1 MSMNLIAILVSLAM
15 MLTGAGGIAQ
25 PGAALPTG
33 EIARTLTLSNVNVT
47 WNGETLQLDP
57 QARGGVSTDGKKAL
71 YDFAVELG
79 DKTLLPMQLSAGE
92 KGVTV
97 LSGNSGVAVTV
108 TAEALAGLAAQMEQQ
123 VNASLAASG
132 SDDAQLMKF
141 LTEEYMPAYAGLL
154 KLAMDPVQRQQI
166 NAMGQ
171 TVYDRVVDRG
181 QGTPAKLEVDGVSY
195 DVTAYSYSLDAM
207 QMAALS
213 DAMFDEVP
221 ELKDYYSALFKLYGM
236 LPEEAGLKGLDSFT
250 ALFERFGVQ
259 MRMDIEEKRTD
270 DGAVDQM
277 DSVLTMDLNSM
288 MNVPQGLATVEAEMK
303 NAEPEAL
310 SEGEAQMAGA
320 PLVAEAAGETET
332 VDAAPAVADE
342 AETVDAA
349 PAVADEAEAAE
360 AAPEAAGEAEAA
372 DAAPEAADEA
382 EAPNVAPEVEG
393 EAEAP
398 NAAPEVADEAEAA
411 EAAPEAADEAEAAE
425 AAPEAAGE
433 AEAPVLAPIVMNL
446 HSLKLPEYNEST
458 GSCVYAVDEHH
469 SVDFS
474 MTANESEGVQ
484 EVTAKVI
491 VSEDGKKTQGGKLSA
506 FMAYDEMGTVSY
518 SMNMKAI
525 QQDTAKADATFY
537 GVENPDGTSENS
549 AAFELHSRKVNASV
563 SFDLN
568 VTADAIEDATATAQS
583 ACVIE
588 DLSHE
593 GIQALGQD
601 SEVMGKLM
609 QALGSALV
617 DFNTLKADPGM
628 KSLRSLMRGKG
639 LSIDVDELDEPD
651 VDLDFD
657 IGEAPEGGDENYG
670 LVVGDDG
677 NYELVVGDGGE
688 TAFDFDDEPV
698 EDDGVLAFAQP
709 KLSWLPS
716 GWGVTAVETDTAYDW
731 VQMTVTDADGA
742 ECAYAI
748 FFLDPE
754 AGTANYIVQDNGK
767 VLDGRMMNV
776 TDFGEGG
783 LSVTVSENG
792 MYGNLMFN
800 SEAIELDTI
809 GQIVAGIEF

>member
-25 PGAALPTG
+25 PEGALPAG
-33 EIARTLTLSNVNVT
+33 ETARTLTLSNVSVT

-57 QARGGVSTDGKKAL
+57 QVHFGVSTDGKKAL

-108 TAEALAGLAAQMEQQ
+108 TAEALAGLAAQMEEQ

-132 SDDAQLMKF
+132 SDNAQLMQF

-154 KLAMDPVQRQQI
+154 KLAMDPVQRQQV

-195 DVTAYSYSLDAM
+195 DVTAYSYSVDAM

-236 LPEEAGLKGLDSFT
+236 LPEESGLKGLDSFT

-277 DSVLTMDLNSM
+277 DNVLTMDLNSI

-310 SEGEAQMAGA
+310 SEGENQMAGA
-320 PLVAEAAGETET
+320 PLETEAEA
-332 VDAAPAVADE
+332 AVADE
-342 AETVDAA
+342 AEV
-349 PAVADEAEAAE
+349 
-360 AAPEAAGEAEAA
+360 PEAVTA
-372 DAAPEAADEA
+372 AADET
-382 EAPNVAPEVEG
+382 EAPDDIAPKAEEVF
-393 EAEAP
+393 
-398 NAAPEVADEAEAA
+398 
-411 EAAPEAADEAEAAE
+411 
-425 AAPEAAGE
+425 
-433 AEAPVLAPIVMNL
+433 EAPVLAPIVMNL

-474 MTANESEGVQ
+474 MTASESEGVQ
-484 EVTAKVI
+484 EVTAKMI
-491 VSEDGKKTQGGKLSA
+491 VSEDGRKTQGGKVST

-518 SMNMKAI
+518 SMSVKAI
-525 QQDTAKADATFY
+525 QQDTAKVDATFY
-537 GVENPDGTSENS
+537 GLENPDGTSENS
-549 AAFELHSRKVNASV
+549 AAFELHSRKLNASA
-563 SFDLN
+563 SFDLD
-568 VTADAIEDATATAQS
+568 VTVDAIEDATAAVES
-583 ACVIE
+583 DCVIE
-588 DLSHE
+588 DLSQE

-601 SEVMGKLM
+601 PVVMGKLM
-609 QALGSALV
+609 QALGSVLV

-628 KSLRSLMRGKG
+628 ESLRALKRGKG
-639 LSIDVDELDEPD
+639 LPIDVDELDEADPD
-651 VDLDFD
+651 IDFD
-657 IGEAPEGGDENYG
+657 IDEVPEGEGENYG

-677 NYELVVGDGGE
+677 DYELVVGDGDE

-709 KLSWLPS
+709 ELSWLPS
-716 GWGVTAVETDTAYDW
+716 GWSVSAVETDTAYDW

-742 ECAYAI
+742 DCAYAI

-754 AGTANYIVQDNGK
+754 AGTANYIVQDSGK

-809 GQIVAGIEF
+809 GQIVAGIVF

>member
-15 MLTGAGGIAQ
+15 MLTGTGVSAQ
-25 PGAALPTG
+25 PEAALSTG
-33 EIARTLTLSNVNVT
+33 ETARTLTLSNLSVT
-47 WNGETLQLDP
+47 WNGETLHLDP
-57 QARGGVSTDGKKAL
+57 QARIGVSTDGKKAL

-79 DKTLLPMQLSAGE
+79 DKTLLPMQLSADD

-108 TAEALAGLAAQMEQQ
+108 TAGALAGLAAQLEEQ
-123 VNASLAASG
+123 VNASLAESG
-132 SDDAQLMKF
+132 GDNAQLMQF
-141 LTEEYMPAYAGLL
+141 ITEEYMPAYTGLL

-166 NAMGQ
+166 NATGQ

-213 DAMFDEVP
+213 DAMFDEVS
-221 ELKDYYSALFKLYGM
+221 ELKDYYNALFKLYGM
-236 LPEEAGLKGLDSFT
+236 LPEESGLRGLDSFT

-259 MRMDIEEKRTD
+259 MRMDVEEKRTD

-277 DSVLTMDLNSM
+277 DNVLTMDLNSV

-303 NAEPEAL
+303 DAQPEAV
-310 SEGEAQMAGA
+310 SEGEDQMAGA
-320 PLVAEAAGETET
+320 VLEAEVEAEA
-332 VDAAPAVADE
+332 VDAAPETE
-342 AETVDAA
+342 AG
-349 PAVADEAEAAE
+349 AAE
-360 AAPEAAGEAEAA
+360 AIPEDVEAGEAEAPN
-372 DAAPEAADEA
+372 DAPEAADEA
-382 EAPNVAPEVEG
+382 EATDAVPAETADEVE
-393 EAEAP
+393 AL
-398 NAAPEVADEAEAA
+398 
-411 EAAPEAADEAEAAE
+411 
-425 AAPEAAGE
+425 
-433 AEAPVLAPIVMNL
+433 VLAPIVMNL
-446 HSLKLPEYNEST
+446 HSLKLPEYNESS

-474 MTANESEGVQ
+474 MTASESEGVQ
-484 EVTAKVI
+484 EMTSKVI
-491 VSEDGKKTQGGKLSA
+491 VLEDGKKARGGKMSA

-518 SMNMKAI
+518 SMSMKAI
-525 QQDTAKADATFY
+525 QQDTAKVDAVFY

-549 AAFELHSRKVNASV
+549 AAFELRSRKANASV

-568 VTADAIEDATATAQS
+568 VTADAIEDATAAVES
-583 ACVIE
+583 PCVIE
-588 DLSHE
+588 DLSQE

-601 SEVMGKLM
+601 SVVMGKLM

-617 DFNTLKADPGM
+617 DFNTLKADPGL
-628 KSLRSLMRGKG
+628 KSLKSLVRGKG
-639 LSIDVDELDEPD
+639 LPIDVDELDEAD
-651 VDLDFD
+651 LDLDFD
-657 IGEAPEGGDENYG
+657 IDEAPEGDDGDYG

-677 NYELVVGDGGE
+677 DYELVVGDGDE

-698 EDDGVLAFAQP
+698 EDDGVLAFEQP
-709 KLSWLPS
+709 ELSWLPD
-716 GWGVTAVETDTAYDW
+716 GWSVSAIETDTAYDW

-754 AGTANYIVQDNGK
+754 AGTANYIVQDSGK

>member
-15 MLTGAGGIAQ
+15 MLTGAGGITQ

-57 QARGGVSTDGKKAL
+57 QARIGVSTDGKKAL

-79 DKTLLPMQLSAGE
+79 DKTLLPMQLSVGE

-277 DSVLTMDLNSM
+277 DNVLTMDLNSM

-349 PAVADEAEAAE
+349 PAV
-360 AAPEAAGEAEAA
+360 
-372 DAAPEAADEA
+372 
-382 EAPNVAPEVEG
+382 
-393 EAEAP
+393 
-398 NAAPEVADEAEAA
+398 
-411 EAAPEAADEAEAAE
+411 ADEAEAAE

-549 AAFELHSRKVNASV
+549 AAFELHSRKLNASV

>member
-1 MSMNLIAILVSLAM
+1 MSMNLIALLVSLAM
-15 MLTGAGGIAQ
+15 MLTGAGGAAQ
-25 PGAALPTG
+25 PEAALPAG
-33 EIARTLTLSNVNVT
+33 ETARTLTLSNVSVT
-47 WNGETLQLDP
+47 WNGQTLQVDP
-57 QARGGVSTDGKKAL
+57 QARFGVSTDGKKAL
-71 YDFAVELG
+71 YDFAVEMG
-79 DKTLLPMQLSAGE
+79 DKVLLPMQLSAGE
-92 KGVTV
+92 EGVTV

-108 TAEALAGLAAQMEQQ
+108 TAGALAGLAAQLEEQ

-132 SDDAQLMKF
+132 EDDAQLMQF
-141 LTEEYMPAYAGLL
+141 LTEEYMPAYTGLL

-166 NAMGQ
+166 NATGQ

-277 DSVLTMDLNSM
+277 DNVLTMDLNSM
-288 MNVPQGLATVEAEMK
+288 MSVPQGLATVEAEMR
-303 NAEPEAL
+303 NAQPEAL
-310 SEGEAQMAGA
+310 SEGEDQMAGA
-320 PLVAEAAGETET
+320 PLETEAEAESAG
-332 VDAAPAVADE
+332 
-342 AETVDAA
+342 
-349 PAVADEAEAAE
+349 EAEAAE
-360 AAPEAAGEAEAA
+360 AAPETAEEAEAA
-372 DAAPEAADEA
+372 ETAPET
-382 EAPNVAPEVEG
+382 EG
-393 EAEAP
+393 
-398 NAAPEVADEAEAA
+398 EAEAA
-411 EAAPEAADEAEAAE
+411 EAAPETAEEAEAAE
-425 AAPEAAGE
+425 AAPETEGE
-433 AEAPVLAPIVMNL
+433 TEAPVLAPIVMNL

-474 MTANESEGVQ
+474 MTTSESEGVQ

-518 SMNMKAI
+518 SMSMKAI
-525 QQDTAKADATFY
+525 RQDTAKADATFY

-549 AAFELHSRKVNASV
+549 AAFELRTRKLNASV

-568 VTADAIEDATATAQS
+568 VTADAIEDATAAAQS

-588 DLSHE
+588 DLSQE

-609 QALGSALV
+609 QALGSVLV

-628 KSLRSLMRGKG
+628 KNLRALMRGKG
-639 LSIDVDELDEPD
+639 LPIDVDELDEA
-651 VDLDFD
+651 DLEIDYD
-657 IGEAPEGGDENYG
+657 MEEAPEGDDEDYG
-670 LVVGDDG
+670 FVVGDDG
-677 NYELVVGDGGE
+677 DYEMVVGDGDE

-709 KLSWLPS
+709 KLNWLPS
-716 GWGVTAVETDTAYDW
+716 GWGVSAVETDTAYDW
-731 VQMTVTDADGA
+731 VQMTITDAEGA

-754 AGTANYIVQDNGK
+754 AGTANYIVQDSGE

>member
-15 MLTGAGGIAQ
+15 MLTGAGGSVQ
-25 PGAALPTG
+25 PGAELPAG
-33 EIARTLTLSNVNVT
+33 ETARTLTLSNLSVT

-57 QARGGVSTDGKKAL
+57 QARIGVSTDGKKAL

-79 DKTLLPMQLSAGE
+79 EKTLLPMQLSAGE
-92 KGVTV
+92 EGVTM

-108 TAEALAGLAAQMEQQ
+108 TAEALAGLAAQLEAQA
-123 VNASLAASG
+123 NASLAESG
-132 SDDAQLMKF
+132 GDDARLMQF

-154 KLAMDPVQRQQI
+154 KLAMDSVQRQQV

-181 QGTPAKLEVDGVSY
+181 QGTPDTLEVDGVRY

-213 DAMFDEVP
+213 DAMFHEVDA
-221 ELKDYYSALFKLYGM
+221 LKDYYNALFKLYGM
-236 LPEEAGLKGLDSFT
+236 LPQESGLRGLDSFT

-259 MRMDIEEKRTD
+259 MRIDVEEKRTD
-270 DGAVDQM
+270 DGAVVQQDN
-277 DSVLTMDLNSM
+277 VLTMDLNSM
-288 MNVPQGLATVEAEMK
+288 LKVPQGLATVEAEMRDGQ
-303 NAEPEAL
+303 PEAV
-310 SEGEAQMAGA
+310 SEDDDQMAGA
-320 PLVAEAAGETET
+320 VL
-332 VDAAPAVADE
+332 
-342 AETVDAA
+342 
-349 PAVADEAEAAE
+349 EAEAT
-360 AAPEAAGEAEAA
+360 GA
-372 DAAPEAADEA
+372 DAAEAPDAAAAAEDEA
-382 EAPNVAPEVEG
+382 EAPDAALEVADETEAPDAAAATEDETEAPDAALEAAS

-398 NAAPEVADEAEAA
+398 DAAAATEDEAEA
-411 EAAPEAADEAEAAE
+411 PD

-433 AEAPVLAPIVMNL
+433 AEAPALAPIVMNL
-446 HSLKLPEYNEST
+446 HSLKLPEYTEST
-458 GSCVYAVDEHH
+458 CSCVYPVDEHH
-469 SVDFS
+469 SLDFS
-474 MTANESEGVQ
+474 MTASESEGVQ
-484 EVTAKVI
+484 EMTAKVI

-518 SMNMKAI
+518 SMSMKAI
-525 QQDTAKADATFY
+525 RQDTAKADATFY
-537 GVENPDGTSENS
+537 GVRNPDGTSENS
-549 AAFELHSRKVNASV
+549 AAFALRSRKVNASV

-568 VTADAIEDATATAQS
+568 VTADAIEDVTAAAES
-583 ACVIE
+583 PCVIE
-588 DLSHE
+588 DLSQE
-593 GIQALGQD
+593 GIAALGQD
-601 SEVMGKLM
+601 YAVMGKLM
-609 QALGSALV
+609 QAVGSALA

-628 KSLRSLMRGKG
+628 KSLRALWRGKG
-639 LSIDVDELDEPD
+639 LPIDVDELDEAD
-651 VDLDFD
+651 VDIDFD
-657 IGEAPEGGDENYG
+657 IDEAPEGEDEEYG

-677 NYELVVGDGGE
+677 NYELVVGDGDE
-688 TAFDFDDEPV
+688 SAFDFEDEPV

-709 KLSWLPS
+709 ELSWLPN
-716 GWGVTAVETDTAYDW
+716 GWSVSAVETDTAYDW
-731 VQMTVTDADGA
+731 VQMTVTDAGGA

-754 AGTANYIVQDNGK
+754 AGTANYIVQDGGK

-809 GQIVAGIEF
+809 GQIVAGIKF

>member
-25 PGAALPTG
+25 PEAALPTG
-33 EIARTLTLSNVNVT
+33 ETARTLTLSNVNVT

-57 QARGGVSTDGKKAL
+57 QARFGVSTDGKKAL

-166 NAMGQ
+166 NATGQ
-171 TVYDRVVDRG
+171 AVYDRVVDRG

-221 ELKDYYSALFKLYGM
+221 ELKDYYNALFKLYGM
-236 LPEEAGLKGLDSFT
+236 LPEESGLKGLDSFT

-259 MRMDIEEKRTD
+259 MRMDVEEKRTD

-277 DSVLTMDLNSM
+277 DNVLTMDLNSM

-303 NAEPEAL
+303 DAEPEAL
-310 SEGEAQMAGA
+310 SEEVNQMAGA
-320 PLVAEAAGETET
+320 PLET
-332 VDAAPAVADE
+332 
-342 AETVDAA
+342 
-349 PAVADEAEAAE
+349 EAEAQE
-360 AAPEAAGEAEAA
+360 AVPEAANGVEAKEAV
-372 DAAPEAADEA
+372 PEA
-382 EAPNVAPEVEG
+382 
-393 EAEAP
+393 
-398 NAAPEVADEAEAA
+398 ADEAEAA
-411 EAAPEAADEAEAAE
+411 EAAPEAADEAETPE
-425 AAPEAAGE
+425 AVPEAAGE
-433 AEAPVLAPIVMNL
+433 VEVQEAARRLRAKPKRRTLLRRSQAVETPVLAPIVMNL

-458 GSCVYAVDEHH
+458 GSCVYAMDEHH

-474 MTANESEGVQ
+474 MTASESEGVQ
-484 EVTAKVI
+484 ETVAKVI
-491 VSEDGKKTQGGKLSA
+491 VSEDGKKTMGGKLSA

-518 SMNMKAI
+518 SMSMKAI
-525 QQDTAKADATFY
+525 QQDTAKVDATFY

-549 AAFELHSRKVNASV
+549 AAFELHSRKRNASV

-568 VTADAIEDATATAQS
+568 VTADAIADAAAAAEP

-588 DLSHE
+588 DLSQE

-601 SEVMGKLM
+601 PAVMGKLM

-639 LSIDVDELDEPD
+639 LPINVDELDEEDPD
-651 VDLDFD
+651 IEFELD
-657 IGEAPEGGDENYG
+657 EAPEESGEDYG
-670 LVVGDDG
+670 LVLGDDG
-677 NYELVVGDGGE
+677 DYELVVGDGDE
-688 TAFDFDDEPV
+688 TAFDFDEEPV
-698 EDDGVLAFAQP
+698 EDDGVLAFEQP
-709 KLSWLPS
+709 ELSWLPS
-716 GWGVTAVETDTAYDW
+716 GWSVSAVETDTAYDW

>member
-1 MSMNLIAILVSLAM
+1 M
-15 MLTGAGGIAQ
+15 
-25 PGAALPTG
+25 
-33 EIARTLTLSNVNVT
+33 
-47 WNGETLQLDP
+47 
-57 QARGGVSTDGKKAL
+57 
-71 YDFAVELG
+71 
-79 DKTLLPMQLSAGE
+79 
-92 KGVTV
+92 
-97 LSGNSGVAVTV
+97 
-108 TAEALAGLAAQMEQQ
+108 
-123 VNASLAASG
+123 
-132 SDDAQLMKF
+132 
-141 LTEEYMPAYAGLL
+141 
-154 KLAMDPVQRQQI
+154 
-166 NAMGQ
+166 
-171 TVYDRVVDRG
+171 
-181 QGTPAKLEVDGVSY
+181 
-195 DVTAYSYSLDAM
+195 
-207 QMAALS
+207 
-213 DAMFDEVP
+213 
-221 ELKDYYSALFKLYGM
+221 
-236 LPEEAGLKGLDSFT
+236 
-250 ALFERFGVQ
+250 
-259 MRMDIEEKRTD
+259 
-270 DGAVDQM
+270 
-277 DSVLTMDLNSM
+277 
-288 MNVPQGLATVEAEMK
+288 
-303 NAEPEAL
+303 
-310 SEGEAQMAGA
+310 
-320 PLVAEAAGETET
+320 
-332 VDAAPAVADE
+332 
-342 AETVDAA
+342 
-349 PAVADEAEAAE
+349 
-360 AAPEAAGEAEAA
+360 
-372 DAAPEAADEA
+372 
-382 EAPNVAPEVEG
+382 
-393 EAEAP
+393 
-398 NAAPEVADEAEAA
+398 
-411 EAAPEAADEAEAAE
+411 
-425 AAPEAAGE
+425 
-433 AEAPVLAPIVMNL
+433 LAPIVMNL

>member
-57 QARGGVSTDGKKAL
+57 QARVGVSTDGKKAL

-277 DSVLTMDLNSM
+277 DNVLTMDLNSM

-332 VDAAPAVADE
+332 VDAAPAV
-342 AETVDAA
+342 
-349 PAVADEAEAAE
+349 
-360 AAPEAAGEAEAA
+360 
-372 DAAPEAADEA
+372 
-382 EAPNVAPEVEG
+382 
-393 EAEAP
+393 
-398 NAAPEVADEAEAA
+398 
-411 EAAPEAADEAEAAE
+411 ADEAEAAE

-549 AAFELHSRKVNASV
+549 AAFELHSRKLNASV

-639 LSIDVDELDEPD
+639 LPIDVDELDEPD

>member
-25 PGAALPTG
+25 PEAALPTG
-33 EIARTLTLSNVNVT
+33 ETARTLTLSNVSVT

-57 QARGGVSTDGKKAL
+57 QARFGVSTDGKKAL

-92 KGVTV
+92 KGITV

-108 TAEALAGLAAQMEQQ
+108 TAEALAGLAAQMEEQ

-132 SDDAQLMKF
+132 SDNAQLMNF

-277 DSVLTMDLNSM
+277 DNVLTMDLNSM

-303 NAEPEAL
+303 NVEPEAL
-310 SEGEAQMAGA
+310 SEGDAQMAGA
-320 PLVAEAAGETET
+320 PLVVES
-332 VDAAPAVADE
+332 
-342 AETVDAA
+342 
-349 PAVADEAEAAE
+349 ADEAEAAE
-360 AAPEAAGEAEAA
+360 AAPEVTGE
-372 DAAPEAADEA
+372 
-382 EAPNVAPEVEG
+382 V
-393 EAEAP
+393 
-398 NAAPEVADEAEAA
+398 EAA
-411 EAAPEAADEAEAAE
+411 EAAPEAADEAEAVEAAPEATGEAEAAE
-425 AAPEAAGE
+425 AAPEAADEIE
-433 AEAPVLAPIVMNL
+433 ALVLAPIVMNL

-549 AAFELHSRKVNASV
+549 AAFELRTRKLNATV

-568 VTADAIEDATATAQS
+568 VTADTIEDATATAEPD
-583 ACVIE
+583 CVIE
-588 DLSHE
+588 DLSQE
-593 GIQALGQD
+593 SIQALGQD
-601 SEVMGKLM
+601 PAVMGKLM

-628 KSLRSLMRGKG
+628 KSLRSMMRGKG
-639 LSIDVDELDEPD
+639 LPIDVDELDEGD
-651 VDLDFD
+651 VGLDFD
-657 IGEAPEGGDENYG
+657 IGEAPEGADENYG

-677 NYELVVGDGGE
+677 DYELVVGDGDE

-716 GWGVTAVETDTAYDW
+716 GWGVSAVETDTAYDW

-809 GQIVAGIEF
+809 GQIVAGIVF

>member
-25 PGAALPTG
+25 PEGALPAG
-33 EIARTLTLSNVNVT
+33 ETARTLTLSNVSVT

-57 QARGGVSTDGKKAL
+57 QARFGVSTDGKKAL

-79 DKTLLPMQLSAGE
+79 DKTLLPMQLSADD

-108 TAEALAGLAAQMEQQ
+108 TAEALAGLAAQMEEQ

-132 SDDAQLMKF
+132 SDNAQLMQF
-141 LTEEYMPAYAGLL
+141 LTEEYMPAYTGLL
-154 KLAMDPVQRQQI
+154 KLAMDPVQRQQV

-195 DVTAYSYSLDAM
+195 DVIAYSYSLDAM

-213 DAMFDEVP
+213 DAMFDEVDA
-221 ELKDYYSALFKLYGM
+221 LKDYYNALFKLYGM

-277 DSVLTMDLNSM
+277 DNVLTMDLNSM

-303 NAEPEAL
+303 NAQPKAL
-310 SEGEAQMAGA
+310 PEGEDQMAGA
-320 PLVAEAAGETET
+320 PLET
-332 VDAAPAVADE
+332 
-342 AETVDAA
+342 
-349 PAVADEAEAAE
+349 EAEAAVTDE
-360 AAPEAAGEAEAA
+360 SEAPGAAPEAT
-372 DAAPEAADEA
+372 DEA
-382 EAPNVAPEVEG
+382 EAPDDI
-393 EAEAP
+393 
-398 NAAPEVADEAEAA
+398 APEVAEGSEALTL
-411 EAAPEAADEAEAAE
+411 P
-425 AAPEAAGE
+425 
-433 AEAPVLAPIVMNL
+433 PIVMNL
-446 HSLKLPEYNEST
+446 HSLKLPEYTESS
-458 GSCVYAVDEHH
+458 GSCIFEVDEHH

-474 MTANESEGVQ
+474 MTANESEGFQ
-484 EVTAKVI
+484 EMVAKVV
-491 VSEDGKKTQGGKLSA
+491 VSEDGQKTQGGKLSA

-518 SMNMKAI
+518 NMSMKAI
-525 QQDTAKADATFY
+525 QQDTAKADAVFY
-537 GVENPDGTSENS
+537 GVQNPDGTSENS
-549 AAFELHSRKVNASV
+549 AAFELRTRKLNASV

-568 VTADAIEDATATAQS
+568 VTADAIEDATAAAQS

-588 DLSHE
+588 DLSQE

-601 SEVMGKLM
+601 SAVMGKLM
-609 QALGSALV
+609 QALGSVLV

-628 KSLRSLMRGKG
+628 KSLRALRRGKG
-639 LSIDVDELDEPD
+639 LPIDVDELDEAEP
-651 VDLDFD
+651 DLDFD
-657 IGEAPEGGDENYG
+657 IDETPEGEDGDYE

-677 NYELVVGDGGE
+677 GYELVVGDGDE

-709 KLSWLPS
+709 ELGWLPS
-716 GWGVTAVETDTAYDW
+716 GWSVTDVETDTAYDW

-754 AGTANYIVQDNGK
+754 AGTANYIVQDSGK
-767 VLDGRMMNV
+767 VLDGRLMNV

-783 LSVTVSENG
+783 LSVTVNENG

>member
-57 QARGGVSTDGKKAL
+57 QARVGVSTDGKKAL

-79 DKTLLPMQLSAGE
+79 DKTLLPMQLSVGE

-277 DSVLTMDLNSM
+277 DNVLTMDLNSM

-360 AAPEAAGEAEAA
+360 AAPEAAGEAEA
-372 DAAPEAADEA
+372 
-382 EAPNVAPEVEG
+382 
-393 EAEAP
+393 
-398 NAAPEVADEAEAA
+398 
-411 EAAPEAADEAEAAE
+411 
-425 AAPEAAGE
+425 
-433 AEAPVLAPIVMNL
+433 PVLAPIVMNL

-491 VSEDGKKTQGGKLSA
+491 VSEDGKKTQGGKLSV

-549 AAFELHSRKVNASV
+549 AAFELHSRKLNASV

>member
-25 PGAALPTG
+25 PEAALPTG

-57 QARGGVSTDGKKAL
+57 QARVGVSTDGKKAL

-171 TVYDRVVDRG
+171 TVYDRVVERG

-221 ELKDYYSALFKLYGM
+221 ELMDYYSALFKLYGM

-277 DSVLTMDLNSM
+277 DNVLTMDLNSM

-332 VDAAPAVADE
+332 VDAAPAVTDE

-360 AAPEAAGEAEAA
+360 AAPEAA
-372 DAAPEAADEA
+372 DE
-382 EAPNVAPEVEG
+382 V
-393 EAEAP
+393 
-398 NAAPEVADEAEAA
+398 EAA

-549 AAFELHSRKVNASV
+549 AAFELHSRKLNASV

>member
-15 MLTGAGGIAQ
+15 MLTGAGGLAQ
-25 PGAALPTG
+25 PEAALPTG
-33 EIARTLTLSNVNVT
+33 ETARTLTLSNVSVT

-57 QARGGVSTDGKKAL
+57 QARFGVSTDGKKAL

-92 KGVTV
+92 KGITV

-108 TAEALAGLAAQMEQQ
+108 TAEALAGLAAQMEEQ

-132 SDDAQLMKF
+132 SDNAQLMNF

-277 DSVLTMDLNSM
+277 DNVLTMDLNSM

-303 NAEPEAL
+303 NVEPEAL
-310 SEGEAQMAGA
+310 SEGDAQMAGA
-320 PLVAEAAGETET
+320 PLV
-332 VDAAPAVADE
+332 
-342 AETVDAA
+342 
-349 PAVADEAEAAE
+349 
-360 AAPEAAGEAEAA
+360 
-372 DAAPEAADEA
+372 
-382 EAPNVAPEVEG
+382 VES
-393 EAEAP
+393 
-398 NAAPEVADEAEAA
+398 ADEAEAA

-425 AAPEAAGE
+425 AAPEATGE
-433 AEAPVLAPIVMNL
+433 AEAVEAAPEATGEAEAAEAAPEAADEIEAPVLAPIVMNL

-537 GVENPDGTSENS
+537 GVENPDGTSKNS
-549 AAFELHSRKVNASV
+549 AAFELRTRKLNASV

-568 VTADAIEDATATAQS
+568 VTADAIEDATATAEPD
-583 ACVIE
+583 CVIE
-588 DLSHE
+588 DLSQE
-593 GIQALGQD
+593 SIQALGQD
-601 SEVMGKLM
+601 PAVMGKLM

-628 KSLRSLMRGKG
+628 KSLRSMMRGKG
-639 LSIDVDELDEPD
+639 LPIDVDELDEAD

-657 IGEAPEGGDENYG
+657 IGEAPEGADENYG

-677 NYELVVGDGGE
+677 DYELVVGDGDE

-716 GWGVTAVETDTAYDW
+716 GWGVSAVETDTAYDW

-809 GQIVAGIEF
+809 GQIVAGIVF

>member
-15 MLTGAGGIAQ
+15 MLTGAGGAAQ
-25 PGAALPTG
+25 PEAALPAG
-33 EIARTLTLSNVNVT
+33 ETARTLTLSNVSVT
-47 WNGETLQLDP
+47 WNGQTLQVAP
-57 QARGGVSTDGKKAL
+57 QARFGVSTDGKKAL
-71 YDFAVELG
+71 YDFAVELE
-79 DKTLLPMQLSAGE
+79 DKVLLPMQLSAGE
-92 KGVTV
+92 EGVTV

-108 TAEALAGLAAQMEQQ
+108 TAGALAGLAAQLEEQ

-132 SDDAQLMKF
+132 EDDAQLMQF
-141 LTEEYMPAYAGLL
+141 LTEEYMPAYTGLL

-166 NAMGQ
+166 NATGQ

-213 DAMFDEVP
+213 DAMFDEVDA
-221 ELKDYYSALFKLYGM
+221 LKDYYSALFKLYGM
-236 LPEEAGLKGLDSFT
+236 LPEETGLKGLDSFT

-277 DSVLTMDLNSM
+277 DNVLTMDLNSM
-288 MNVPQGLATVEAEMK
+288 MSVPQGLATVEAEMR
-303 NAEPEAL
+303 NAQPEAL
-310 SEGEAQMAGA
+310 SEGEDQMAGA
-320 PLVAEAAGETET
+320 PLETEAEAESAGEAEAAET
-332 VDAAPAVADE
+332 VPETAEEAEA
-342 AETVDAA
+342 AETVPETEGEAEAA
-349 PAVADEAEAAE
+349 EVAPETAEEAEAAE
-360 AAPEAAGEAEAA
+360 AAPET
-372 DAAPEAADEA
+372 
-382 EAPNVAPEVEG
+382 EG
-393 EAEAP
+393 ET
-398 NAAPEVADEAEAA
+398 
-411 EAAPEAADEAEAAE
+411 
-425 AAPEAAGE
+425 
-433 AEAPVLAPIVMNL
+433 EAPVLAPIVMNL

-474 MTANESEGVQ
+474 MTTSESEGVQ

-518 SMNMKAI
+518 SMSMKAI
-525 QQDTAKADATFY
+525 RQDTAKADATFY

-549 AAFELHSRKVNASV
+549 AAFELRTRKLNASV

-568 VTADAIEDATATAQS
+568 VTSDAIEDATATAQS

-588 DLSHE
+588 DLSQE

-609 QALGSALV
+609 QALGSVLV

-628 KSLRSLMRGKG
+628 KNLRALMRGKG
-639 LSIDVDELDEPD
+639 LPIDVDELDEA
-651 VDLDFD
+651 DLEIDYD
-657 IGEAPEGGDENYG
+657 MEEAPEGDDEDYG
-670 LVVGDDG
+670 FVVGDDG
-677 NYELVVGDGGE
+677 DYEMVVGDGDE

-709 KLSWLPS
+709 KLNWLPS
-716 GWGVTAVETDTAYDW
+716 GWGVSAVETDTAYDW
-731 VQMTVTDADGA
+731 VQMTITDAEGA
-742 ECAYAI
+742 ECANAI

-754 AGTANYIVQDNGK
+754 AGTANYIVQDSGE

>member
-15 MLTGAGGIAQ
+15 MLTGAGGAAQ
-25 PGAALPTG
+25 PEAVLSKVET
-33 EIARTLTLSNVNVT
+33 ARTLTLSNVSVT

-57 QARGGVSTDGKKAL
+57 QARIGVSTDGKKAL

-79 DKTLLPMQLSAGE
+79 DKELFPMQLSASE

-108 TAEALAGLAAQMEQQ
+108 TAEALAGLAAQLEAQ
-123 VNASLAASG
+123 VNASLVESG
-132 SDDAQLMKF
+132 DDNARLMQF
-141 LTEEYMPAYAGLL
+141 LTEEYMPAYTGLL
-154 KLAMDPVQRQQI
+154 KLAMDPVQRQQV

-181 QGTPAKLEVDGVSY
+181 QGTPATLEVDGVSY

-213 DAMFDEVP
+213 DAMFHEVDA
-221 ELKDYYSALFKLYGM
+221 LKDYYNALFKLYDM
-236 LPEEAGLKGLDSFT
+236 LPEESGLKGLDSYT
-250 ALFERFGVQ
+250 DLFERFGVQ
-259 MRMDIEEKRTD
+259 MRIDVEEKRTD

-277 DSVLTMDLNSM
+277 DHVLTMDLNSM

-303 NAEPEAL
+303 NAEPEPL
-310 SEGEAQMAGA
+310 SEGENQMAGA
-320 PLVAEAAGETET
+320 PLETET
-332 VDAAPAVADE
+332 
-342 AETVDAA
+342 
-349 PAVADEAEAAE
+349 EAA
-360 AAPEAAGEAEAA
+360 AV
-372 DAAPEAADEA
+372 DEA
-382 EAPNVAPEVEG
+382 EAPDAATKPLDKG
-393 EAEAP
+393 EAP
-398 NAAPEVADEAEAA
+398 DAATETMDETEVPDDI
-411 EAAPEAADEAEAAE
+411 APEAAEVS
-425 AAPEAAGE
+425 
-433 AEAPVLAPIVMNL
+433 EAPALAPIVMNL
-446 HSLKLPEYNEST
+446 HSLKLPEYSEST

-484 EVTAKVI
+484 EMTAKVV
-491 VSEDGKKTQGGKLSA
+491 VSEDGRKTQGGRISA
-506 FMAYDEMGTVSY
+506 FMAYDEMGTFSY
-518 SMNMKAI
+518 SMSMKAI
-525 QQDTAKADATFY
+525 QQDTAKVDTTFY
-537 GVENPDGTSENS
+537 GVANPDGTSENS
-549 AAFELHSRKVNASV
+549 AAFELHSRKLNASV

-568 VTADAIEDATATAQS
+568 VTADAIEDAAVA
-583 ACVIE
+583 AEPDCVIE
-588 DLSHE
+588 DLSQE

-601 SEVMGKLM
+601 PVVMGKLM
-609 QALGSALV
+609 QALGSVIV
-617 DFNTLKADPGM
+617 DYNTLKADPGM
-628 KSLRSLMRGKG
+628 KSLRALRRGKG
-639 LSIDVDELDEPD
+639 LPIDVDELDE
-651 VDLDFD
+651 VDLDID
-657 IGEAPEGGDENYG
+657 IEEVPEDEDYG
-670 LVVGDDG
+670 LAIGDDG
-677 NYELVVGDGGE
+677 NYELVVGDGDE

-709 KLSWLPS
+709 ELSWLPS
-716 GWGVTAVETDTAYDW
+716 GWSVSDVETDTAYDW

-754 AGTANYIVQDNGK
+754 AGTANYIVQDSGK

-809 GQIVAGIEF
+809 GQIVAGIVF

>member
-1 MSMNLIAILVSLAM
+1 MSMNLIAMLVSLAM

-25 PGAALPTG
+25 PEAALPTG
-33 EIARTLTLSNVNVT
+33 ETARTLTLSNVSVT

-57 QARGGVSTDGKKAL
+57 QVHFGVSTDGKKAL

-108 TAEALAGLAAQMEQQ
+108 TAEALAGLAAQMEEQ

-132 SDDAQLMKF
+132 SDNAQLMQF

-154 KLAMDPVQRQQI
+154 KLAMDPVQRQQV

-195 DVTAYSYSLDAM
+195 DVTAYSYSVDAM

-236 LPEEAGLKGLDSFT
+236 LPEESGLKGLDSFT

-277 DSVLTMDLNSM
+277 DNVLTMDLNSI

-310 SEGEAQMAGA
+310 SEGENQMAGA
-320 PLVAEAAGETET
+320 PLETEAEA
-332 VDAAPAVADE
+332 AVADE
-342 AETVDAA
+342 AEVPEAVTAA
-349 PAVADEAEAAE
+349 ADETE
-360 AAPEAAGEAEAA
+360 APEAVTA
-372 DAAPEAADEA
+372 AADET
-382 EAPNVAPEVEG
+382 EAPDDIAPKAEEVF
-393 EAEAP
+393 
-398 NAAPEVADEAEAA
+398 
-411 EAAPEAADEAEAAE
+411 
-425 AAPEAAGE
+425 
-433 AEAPVLAPIVMNL
+433 EAPVLAPIVMNL

-474 MTANESEGVQ
+474 MTASESEGVQ
-484 EVTAKVI
+484 EVTAKMI
-491 VSEDGKKTQGGKLSA
+491 VSEDGRKTQGGKVST

-518 SMNMKAI
+518 SMSVKAI
-525 QQDTAKADATFY
+525 QQDTAKVDATFY
-537 GVENPDGTSENS
+537 GLENPDGTSENS
-549 AAFELHSRKVNASV
+549 AAFELHSRKLNASA
-563 SFDLN
+563 SFDLD
-568 VTADAIEDATATAQS
+568 VTVDAIEDATAAVES
-583 ACVIE
+583 DCVIE
-588 DLSHE
+588 DLSQE

-601 SEVMGKLM
+601 PVVMGKLM
-609 QALGSALV
+609 QALGSVLV

-628 KSLRSLMRGKG
+628 ESLRALKRGKG
-639 LSIDVDELDEPD
+639 LPIDVDELDEADPD
-651 VDLDFD
+651 IDFD
-657 IGEAPEGGDENYG
+657 IDEVPEGEGENYG

-677 NYELVVGDGGE
+677 DYELVVGDGDE

-709 KLSWLPS
+709 ELSWLPS
-716 GWGVTAVETDTAYDW
+716 GWSVSAVETDTAYDW

-742 ECAYAI
+742 DCAYAI

-754 AGTANYIVQDNGK
+754 AGTANYIVQDSGK

-809 GQIVAGIEF
+809 GQIVAGIVF

>member
-1 MSMNLIAILVSLAM
+1 MSMNLIAMLVSLAM

-25 PGAALPTG
+25 PEAALPTG
-33 EIARTLTLSNVNVT
+33 ETARTLTLSNVSVT

-57 QARGGVSTDGKKAL
+57 QVHFGVSTDGKKAL

-108 TAEALAGLAAQMEQQ
+108 TAEALAGLAAQMEEQ

-132 SDDAQLMKF
+132 SDNAQLMQF

-154 KLAMDPVQRQQI
+154 KLAMDPVQRRQV

-195 DVTAYSYSLDAM
+195 DVTAYSYSVDAM

-236 LPEEAGLKGLDSFT
+236 LPEESGLKGLDSFT

-277 DSVLTMDLNSM
+277 DNVLTMDLNSI

-310 SEGEAQMAGA
+310 SEGENQMAGA
-320 PLVAEAAGETET
+320 PLETEAEA
-332 VDAAPAVADE
+332 AVADE
-342 AETVDAA
+342 AEVPEAVTAA
-349 PAVADEAEAAE
+349 ADETE
-360 AAPEAAGEAEAA
+360 APEAVTAAA
-372 DAAPEAADEA
+372 DETEAPEAVTA
-382 EAPNVAPEVEG
+382 
-393 EAEAP
+393 
-398 NAAPEVADEAEAA
+398 
-411 EAAPEAADEAEAAE
+411 AADETEAPDDIAPKAEE
-425 AAPEAAGE
+425 VF
-433 AEAPVLAPIVMNL
+433 EAPVLAPIVMNL

-474 MTANESEGVQ
+474 MTASESEGVQ
-484 EVTAKVI
+484 EVTAKMI
-491 VSEDGKKTQGGKLSA
+491 VSEDGRKTQGGKVST

-518 SMNMKAI
+518 SMSVKAI
-525 QQDTAKADATFY
+525 QQDTAKVDATFY
-537 GVENPDGTSENS
+537 GLENPDGTSENS
-549 AAFELHSRKVNASV
+549 AAFELHSRKLNASA
-563 SFDLN
+563 SFDLD
-568 VTADAIEDATATAQS
+568 VTVDAIEDATAAVES
-583 ACVIE
+583 DCVIE
-588 DLSHE
+588 DLSQE

-601 SEVMGKLM
+601 PVVMGKLM
-609 QALGSALV
+609 QALGSVLV

-628 KSLRSLMRGKG
+628 ESLRALKRGKG
-639 LSIDVDELDEPD
+639 LPIDVDELDEADPD
-651 VDLDFD
+651 IDFD
-657 IGEAPEGGDENYG
+657 IDEVPEGEGENYG

-677 NYELVVGDGGE
+677 DYELVVGDGDE

-709 KLSWLPS
+709 ELSWLPS
-716 GWGVTAVETDTAYDW
+716 GWSVSAVETDTAYDW

-742 ECAYAI
+742 DCAYAI

-754 AGTANYIVQDNGK
+754 AGTANYIVQDSGK

-809 GQIVAGIEF
+809 GQIVAGIVF

>member
-57 QARGGVSTDGKKAL
+57 QARVGVSTDGKKAL

-221 ELKDYYSALFKLYGM
+221 ELKDYYSAMFKLYGM

-277 DSVLTMDLNSM
+277 DNVLTMDLNSM

-342 AETVDAA
+342 TETV
-349 PAVADEAEAAE
+349 
-360 AAPEAAGEAEAA
+360 

-382 EAPNVAPEVEG
+382 EA
-393 EAEAP
+393 AEA
-398 NAAPEVADEAEAA
+398 APAVADEVEAA
-411 EAAPEAADEAEAAE
+411 EAAGEAEAAE

-433 AEAPVLAPIVMNL
+433 AEAPVLAPIVMKL

-458 GSCVYAVDEHH
+458 GSCVYAVDEH
-469 SVDFS
+469 
-474 MTANESEGVQ
+474 
-484 EVTAKVI
+484 
-491 VSEDGKKTQGGKLSA
+491 
-506 FMAYDEMGTVSY
+506 
-518 SMNMKAI
+518 
-525 QQDTAKADATFY
+525 
-537 GVENPDGTSENS
+537 
-549 AAFELHSRKVNASV
+549 
-563 SFDLN
+563 
-568 VTADAIEDATATAQS
+568 
-583 ACVIE
+583 
-588 DLSHE
+588 
-593 GIQALGQD
+593 
-601 SEVMGKLM
+601 
-609 QALGSALV
+609 
-617 DFNTLKADPGM
+617 
-628 KSLRSLMRGKG
+628 
-639 LSIDVDELDEPD
+639 
-651 VDLDFD
+651 
-657 IGEAPEGGDENYG
+657 
-670 LVVGDDG
+670 
-677 NYELVVGDGGE
+677 
-688 TAFDFDDEPV
+688 
-698 EDDGVLAFAQP
+698 
-709 KLSWLPS
+709 
-716 GWGVTAVETDTAYDW
+716 
-731 VQMTVTDADGA
+731 
-742 ECAYAI
+742 
-748 FFLDPE
+748 
-754 AGTANYIVQDNGK
+754 
-767 VLDGRMMNV
+767 
-776 TDFGEGG
+776 
-783 LSVTVSENG
+783 
-792 MYGNLMFN
+792 
-800 SEAIELDTI
+800 
-809 GQIVAGIEF
+809 

>member
-25 PGAALPTG
+25 PEAALPTG

-57 QARGGVSTDGKKAL
+57 QARVGVSTDGKKAL

-141 LTEEYMPAYAGLL
+141 LTEEYMPAYASLL

-171 TVYDRVVDRG
+171 MVYDRVVDRG

-277 DSVLTMDLNSM
+277 DNVLTMDLNSM

-332 VDAAPAVADE
+332 VDAAPAVTDE

-349 PAVADEAEAAE
+349 PAVTDEAEAAEAAPEAADEAEAAE
-360 AAPEAAGEAEAA
+360 AAPEAA
-372 DAAPEAADEA
+372 DEV
-382 EAPNVAPEVEG
+382 EAPNAAPEVEG

-568 VTADAIEDATATAQS
+568 VTADAIEDATATA
-583 ACVIE
+583 
-588 DLSHE
+588 
-593 GIQALGQD
+593 
-601 SEVMGKLM
+601 
-609 QALGSALV
+609 
-617 DFNTLKADPGM
+617 
-628 KSLRSLMRGKG
+628 
-639 LSIDVDELDEPD
+639 
-651 VDLDFD
+651 
-657 IGEAPEGGDENYG
+657 
-670 LVVGDDG
+670 
-677 NYELVVGDGGE
+677 
-688 TAFDFDDEPV
+688 
-698 EDDGVLAFAQP
+698 
-709 KLSWLPS
+709 
-716 GWGVTAVETDTAYDW
+716 
-731 VQMTVTDADGA
+731 
-742 ECAYAI
+742 
-748 FFLDPE
+748 
-754 AGTANYIVQDNGK
+754 
-767 VLDGRMMNV
+767 
-776 TDFGEGG
+776 
-783 LSVTVSENG
+783 
-792 MYGNLMFN
+792 
-800 SEAIELDTI
+800 
-809 GQIVAGIEF
+809 

>member
-1 MSMNLIAILVSLAM
+1 MSMNLIAMLVSLAM

-25 PGAALPTG
+25 PEAALPTG
-33 EIARTLTLSNVNVT
+33 ETARTLTLSNVSVT

-57 QARGGVSTDGKKAL
+57 QVHFGVSTDGKKAL

-108 TAEALAGLAAQMEQQ
+108 TAEALAGLAAQMEEQ

-132 SDDAQLMKF
+132 SDNAQLMQF

-154 KLAMDPVQRQQI
+154 KLAMDPVQRQQV

-195 DVTAYSYSLDAM
+195 DVTAYSYSVDAM

-236 LPEEAGLKGLDSFT
+236 LPEESGLKGLDSFT

-277 DSVLTMDLNSM
+277 DNVLTMDLNSI

-310 SEGEAQMAGA
+310 SEGENQMAGA
-320 PLVAEAAGETET
+320 PLETEAEA
-332 VDAAPAVADE
+332 AVADE
-342 AETVDAA
+342 AEVPEAVTAA
-349 PAVADEAEAAE
+349 ADETE
-360 AAPEAAGEAEAA
+360 APEAVTAAA
-372 DAAPEAADEA
+372 DETEAPEAVTA
-382 EAPNVAPEVEG
+382 
-393 EAEAP
+393 
-398 NAAPEVADEAEAA
+398 
-411 EAAPEAADEAEAAE
+411 AADETEAPDDIAPKAEE
-425 AAPEAAGE
+425 VF
-433 AEAPVLAPIVMNL
+433 EAPVLAPIVMNL

-474 MTANESEGVQ
+474 MTASESEGVQ
-484 EVTAKVI
+484 EVTAKMI
-491 VSEDGKKTQGGKLSA
+491 VSEDGRKTQGGKVST

-518 SMNMKAI
+518 SMSVKAI
-525 QQDTAKADATFY
+525 QQDTAKVDATFY
-537 GVENPDGTSENS
+537 GLENPDGTSENS
-549 AAFELHSRKVNASV
+549 AAFELHSRKLNASA
-563 SFDLN
+563 SFDLD
-568 VTADAIEDATATAQS
+568 VTVDAIEDATAAVES
-583 ACVIE
+583 DCVIE
-588 DLSHE
+588 DLSQE

-601 SEVMGKLM
+601 PVVMGKLM
-609 QALGSALV
+609 QALGSVLV

-628 KSLRSLMRGKG
+628 ESLRALKRGKG
-639 LSIDVDELDEPD
+639 LPIDVDELDEADPD
-651 VDLDFD
+651 IDFD
-657 IGEAPEGGDENYG
+657 IDEVPEGEGENYG

-677 NYELVVGDGGE
+677 DYELVVGDGDE

-709 KLSWLPS
+709 ELSWLPS
-716 GWGVTAVETDTAYDW
+716 GWSVSAVETDTAYDW

-742 ECAYAI
+742 DCAYAI

-754 AGTANYIVQDNGK
+754 AGTANYIVQDSGK

-809 GQIVAGIEF
+809 GQIVAGIVF

>member
-25 PGAALPTG
+25 PEAALPTG
-33 EIARTLTLSNVNVT
+33 ETARTLTLNNVNVT

-57 QARGGVSTDGKKAL
+57 QVRFGVSTDGKKAL

-79 DKTLLPMQLSAGE
+79 DKVLLPMQLSADE
-92 KGVTV
+92 KGLTV

-108 TAEALAGLAAQMEQQ
+108 TAEALAGLAAQMEEQ
-123 VNASLAASG
+123 VNASLTASG
-132 SDDAQLMKF
+132 GDNAQLMQF

-181 QGTPAKLEVDGVSY
+181 QGMPAKLEVDGVSY
-195 DVTAYSYSLDAM
+195 DVTAYSYSLDAL

-236 LPEEAGLKGLDSFT
+236 LPEESGLKGLDSFT

-277 DSVLTMDLNSM
+277 NNVLTMDLNSM

-303 NAEPEAL
+303 NVEPETL
-310 SEGEAQMAGA
+310 SEGENQMAGE
-320 PLVAEAAGETET
+320 PLEIEAEAADAGEAEAP
-332 VDAAPAVADE
+332 DAATEAAEE
-342 AETVDAA
+342 AEAPEAA
-349 PAVADEAEAAE
+349 PEAAEEAEAAE
-360 AAPEAAGEAEAA
+360 AATETAEETEAAEAA
-372 DAAPEAADEA
+372 TETA
-382 EAPNVAPEVEG
+382 EET
-393 EAEAP
+393 
-398 NAAPEVADEAEAA
+398 EAA
-411 EAAPEAADEAEAAE
+411 EAAPEVVGETEAAE
-425 AAPEAAGE
+425 AAPEVVGETEAAE
-433 AEAPVLAPIVMNL
+433 AAPEIADETEAPVLAPIVMNL

-458 GSCVYAVDEHH
+458 GSCVYAIDEHH

-474 MTANESEGVQ
+474 MTASESEGVQ
-484 EVTAKVI
+484 EMAAKVI
-491 VSEDGKKTQGGKLSA
+491 MLEDGKKAMGGKMSA

-518 SMNMKAI
+518 SMSMKAI
-525 QQDTAKADATFY
+525 RQDTAKAEATFY

-549 AAFELHSRKVNASV
+549 AAFELRTRKLNASV

-568 VTADAIEDATATAQS
+568 VTADAIEDATAAAQS

-588 DLSHE
+588 DLSQE

-609 QALGSALV
+609 QALGSVLV

-628 KSLRSLMRGKG
+628 KSLRALRRGKG
-639 LSIDVDELDEPD
+639 MPIDVDELDEVD
-651 VDLDFD
+651 VDIDFD
-657 IGEAPEGGDENYG
+657 IDEATEEEGEDYG
-670 LVVGDDG
+670 LVVGEDG
-677 NYELVVGDGGE
+677 DYELVVGDGDE
-688 TAFDFDDEPV
+688 TAFDFEDEPV

-709 KLSWLPS
+709 ELSWLPS
-716 GWGVTAVETDTAYDW
+716 GWSVSDVETDTAYDW

-754 AGTANYIVQDNGK
+754 AGTANYIVQDGGK